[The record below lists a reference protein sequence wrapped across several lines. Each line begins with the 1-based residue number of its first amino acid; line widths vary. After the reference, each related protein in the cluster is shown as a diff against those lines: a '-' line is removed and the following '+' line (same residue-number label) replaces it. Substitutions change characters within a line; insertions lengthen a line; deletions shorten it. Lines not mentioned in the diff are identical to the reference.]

1 MHAPALGQLLAE
13 LICDGRTSTLDASS
27 LSPARFDEGRLNP
40 VSELL

>member
-13 LICDGRTSTLDASS
+13 IISEGAASTLDVSP
-27 LSPARFDEGRLNP
+27 LSPARFAEGRLNP

>member
-13 LICDGRTSTLDASS
+13 IICEGRASS
-27 LSPARFDEGRLNP
+27 LDVSPLDPGRFAAGKANP